1 MPRRERPM
9 LHSYK
14 IIRCIFIAILL
25 GDGPLN
31 LTTIIVIVVNVTKN
45 VTILPAPD
53 GRQMD
58 AKAREVAS

>member
-1 MPRRERPM
+1 M

-14 IIRCIFIAILL
+14 SIRCIFS
-25 GDGPLN
+25 DGPLN

-45 VTILPAPD
+45 VTILPARD

-58 AKAREVAS
+58 AKARESA

>member
-1 MPRRERPM
+1 M

-14 IIRCIFIAILL
+14 SIRCIFIAILL

-58 AKAREVAS
+58 AKARESA